1 MRQKNIRRAAEALF
15 ASQGDDKNK
24 VLGSF
29 IDNKEVR
36 KRVQDQGRALL
47 ILERLCLPQGKFS
60 FSVNEIHS
68 ALLTKLE
75 KKGHRIQEDDAED
88 DEQYAE
94 EKEQFTKERLE
105 MVGDVLGKTVA
116 EVEQEKT
123 LCGHLSPIHNFPC
136 VLEKGHDQSTDQTA
150 FIHQSQEGWTWGYGG
165 FGENQ
170 EKEPEIELTEEER
183 KQLEDALEKQQRLL
197 DDLPEVDEVEDS
209 HTHTLSSDLPY
220 GQNSGDHTQTLDGQ
234 TPNQGEV
241 ISEYAWNLI
250 GQAYID
256 GIRAGIVQSN

>member
-1 MRQKNIRRAAEALF
+1 MLLVREKNILRAAQALF

-24 VLGSF
+24 VLASF
-29 IDNKEVR
+29 IDNKDVR

-60 FSVNEIHS
+60 YSIEEVHS

-75 KKGHRIQEDDAED
+75 KKGHRIQKDDAED

-94 EKEQFTKERLE
+94 EKERFTKERLE
-105 MVGDVLGKTVA
+105 MVGDVLGKTLADVA
-116 EVEQEKT
+116 ACGEKA
-123 LCGHLSPIHNFPC
+123 PIYGYSC
-136 VLEKGHDQSTDQTA
+136 VLDKGHDEYHETSGGVRWENKQ
-150 FIHQSQEGWTWGYGG
+150 QE
-165 FGENQ
+165 
-170 EKEPEIELTEEER
+170 EPEIELTEEER
-183 KQLEDALEKQQRLL
+183 QELEEALETQKRLL

-209 HTHTLSSDLPY
+209 HTHRFPQDLPY
-220 GQNSGDHTQTLDGQ
+220 GMNPGDHTQRLDGQ

-241 ISEYAWNLI
+241 ISEAAWNLI

-256 GIRAGIVQSN
+256 GVRAGIVQNS